1 MLKDWEKF
9 GVLEFD
15 CEEPRVAPLYKNCKP
30 ENAFCLIWHFLQ
42 LISSVA
48 LAAHERY
55 KSKRRV

>member
-30 ENAFCLIWHFLQ
+30 ENAFCLIWHFFATYQ
-42 LISSVA
+42 QRCPRCS
-48 LAAHERY
+48 
-55 KSKRRV
+55 